1 LEEGVCAEAGPVSA
15 SERGQKI
22 TISVPVVPTVQNVQ
36 AVNQKYEVTV
46 TENQTTSRALD
57 GVKILAFEQVLSGP
71 FATCLL
77 ADMGAEVIK
86 VERPG
91 VGDVIRSW
99 DSVVKGLSSGYVWL
113 NRNKRSLT
121 VDVKKEIGREILQEL
136 AKKSDIFF
144 ENYAPGVAE
153 RLGLGYDKLS
163 EINPRLIYCSLSGY
177 GQDGPYR
184 DVKAYDL
191 LIQGEGGII
200 ATTGYPDKPARAGI
214 AIADIASGMY
224 AAIGILLALYQ
235 REKTGQGQL
244 IDVSMLDSIVSWL
257 GYFPHHYW
265 HAGEEPAR
273 VGMRHH
279 YVTPYGPYLAGDG
292 EYVNLAVASASDW
305 EIFCK
310 KVIEKPELLK
320 DPRFATVEGRRKNR
334 GLLEEMIEN
343 IFLEKDHKHWLEQL
357 KKAELPHG
365 IVRGIA
371 QVLAHPQVAARKLI
385 REAESPVGKVP
396 VIANALKLSRSEARY
411 DRIPALGEDNEAILR
426 ELGYDATAI
435 ETLRLERV
443 I

>member
-1 LEEGVCAEAGPVSA
+1 LNF
-15 SERGQKI
+15 ERGSALFK
-22 TISVPVVPTVQNVQ
+22 VQRSTFNVEGEGD
-36 AVNQKYEVTV
+36 VMSDSKS
-46 TENQTTSRALD
+46 SRALD

-121 VDVKKEIGREILQEL
+121 VDVKQTKGREIIQEL
-136 AKKSDIFF
+136 AKRSDIFF
-144 ENYAPGVAE
+144 ENYAPGVAG
-153 RLGLGYDKLS
+153 RLGIGYETLS
-163 EINPRLIYCSLSGY
+163 GINPRLIYCSLSGY

-235 REKTGQGQL
+235 REKTGAGQL

-257 GYFPHHYW
+257 GYFPHHFW

-292 EYVNLAVASASDW
+292 QYVNLAVASAADW
-305 EIFCK
+305 EVFCR
-310 KVIEKPELLK
+310 KVIEKPELLE
-320 DPRFATVEGRRKNR
+320 DPRFATVEGRRRNR
-334 GLLEEMIEN
+334 GELEEMIEKL
-343 IFLEKDHKHWLEQL
+343 FLEKDHKHWLERL
-357 KKAELPHG
+357 KNAELPYG

-385 REAESPVGKVP
+385 REAASPVGAVP
-396 VIANALKLSRSEARY
+396 VIANALKMSASEARY
-411 DRIPALGEDNEAILR
+411 DRIPGLGEDSEAILR
-426 ELGYDATAI
+426 ELGYDAEDTAK
-435 ETLRLERV
+435 LRAKKV

>member
-1 LEEGVCAEAGPVSA
+1 VA
-15 SERGQKI
+15 
-22 TISVPVVPTVQNVQ
+22 T
-36 AVNQKYEVTV
+36 NQ
-46 TENQTTSRALD
+46 QTRPARALD

-91 VGDVIRSW
+91 VGDVIRGW
-99 DSVVKGLSSGYVWL
+99 DSVVRGLSSGYVWL

-121 VDVKKEIGREILQEL
+121 LDVKQEKGKAILQEL
-136 AKKSDIFF
+136 SERSDIFF
-144 ENYAPGVAE
+144 ENYAPGVAG
-153 RLGLGYDKLS
+153 RLGLGYEKLS
-163 EINPRLIYCSLSGY
+163 GLNPRLIYCSLSGY

-200 ATTGYPDKPARAGI
+200 ATTGYPDKPARAGL
-214 AIADIASGMY
+214 AIVDIAAGMY
-224 AAIGILLALYQ
+224 SAVGILLALYQ
-235 REKTGQGQL
+235 REKTGHGQF
-244 IDVSMLDSIVSWL
+244 IDVSMFDSIVSWL

-305 EIFCK
+305 EIFCR
-310 KVIEKPELLK
+310 KVIEKPDLLD

-334 GLLEEMIEN
+334 ALLEESIEN
-343 IFLEKDHKHWLEQL
+343 TFLGRDHNHWLAQL
-357 KKAELPHG
+357 KKAELPYG
-365 IVRGIA
+365 EVRGIA
-371 QVLAHPQVAARKLI
+371 QVLAHPQVAARRLI
-385 REAESPVGKVP
+385 READSPVGKVP
-396 VIANALKLSRSEARY
+396 VIANALKMSDSEARY
-411 DRIPALGEDNEAILR
+411 ERIPGLGEDSETILK
-426 ELGYDATAI
+426 ELGYDANTI
-435 ETLRLERV
+435 SQLRCDKV

>member
-1 LEEGVCAEAGPVSA
+1 MA
-15 SERGQKI
+15 SNSK
-22 TISVPVVPTVQNVQ
+22 P
-36 AVNQKYEVTV
+36 
-46 TENQTTSRALD
+46 SRALD

-99 DSVVKGLSSGYVWL
+99 DTVVKGLSSGYVWL

-121 VDVKKEIGREILQEL
+121 VDVKKEKGRELLQQL
-136 AKKSDIFF
+136 ATKSDIFF
-144 ENYAPGVAE
+144 ENYAPGVAA
-153 RLGLGYDKLS
+153 RLGLGYEKLS
-163 EINPRLIYCSLSGY
+163 ELNPRLIYCSLSGY

-305 EIFCK
+305 EIFCR
-310 KVIEKPELLK
+310 KVINKPEFLE
-320 DPRFATVEGRRKNR
+320 DSRFGTVEGRRKNR
-334 GLLEEMIEN
+334 GLLEQTIED
-343 IFLEKDHKHWLEQL
+343 IFIEKDHKHWLELL

-365 IVRGIA
+365 IVRGVA
-371 QVLAHPQVAARKLI
+371 QVLAHPQVAARRLI

-396 VIANALKLSRSEARY
+396 VIGNALKMSASAARY
-411 DRIPALGEDNEAILR
+411 DRIPALGEDSEAILR
-426 ELGYDATAI
+426 ELGHGAD
-435 ETLRLERV
+435 V
-443 I
+443 IQSLKQEKVI